1 MITDTVLSGSL
12 LFALPL
18 AVAAGLV
25 SFLSP
30 CVLPLVPGYLSYVT
44 GLSGADIAAARQRA
58 ASAVPAGAAGADGR
72 SPADTSTAT
81 VSADDVLAQRRWTML
96 AGSVLFVAGFSAVFV
111 AVGTFVGGIGGLLL
125 DYADPITRV
134 LGALTVLL
142 GLAFMGVLP
151 GLRREFR
158 IHRVPGAGL
167 AGAPLLGVLF
177 GLGWTPCIGPTLAA
191 VQTLAFQEGTA
202 VRGAVLSLAYCAGLG
217 LPFILASVL
226 YRRALGAFGWVRRH
240 YRAVM
245 VAGGAMLVAVGLLLV
260 TGLWAGMTA
269 GLQQWAAGFTTVI

>member
-12 LFALPL
+12 LLAFPL

-44 GLSGADIAAARQRA
+44 GLSGADIAAERERA
-58 ASAVPAGAAGADGR
+58 ARAVPAGAAGANGER
-72 SPADTSTAT
+72 TAAAETVPAAD
-81 VSADDVLAQRRWTML
+81 SALLRRRWSML
-96 AGSVLFVAGFSAVFV
+96 AGSVLFITGFSAVFV

-158 IHRVPGAGL
+158 VHWLPKAGL

-217 LPFILASVL
+217 GPFVLAAVL

-240 YRAVM
+240 YHAVV

-260 TGLWAGMTA
+260 TGLWTAMTA
-269 GLQQWAAGFTTVI
+269 GVQQWAAGFTTVI